1 ATSRYMSF
9 IALGDIVSLIAI
21 LADIAV
27 ADTPETAGVYTEKTV
42 EKDEPALSI
51 GKQIKL
57 AASSRATWQG
67 FFIHY
72 AGLHANLVFIM
83 MWGVP
88 MMTESMGLSS
98 AQAGLVLTVNS
109 LAMIV
114 VSPYY

>member
-1 ATSRYMSF
+1 MSV
-9 IALGDIVSLIAI
+9 G
-21 LADIAV
+21 
-27 ADTPETAGVYTEKTV
+27 
-42 EKDEPALSI
+42 
-51 GKQIKL
+51 QRIKL

-98 AQAGLVLTVNS
+98 AQAGMV
-109 LAMIV
+109 
-114 VSPYY
+114 